1 MHWLPASCQLGLGC
15 NFPGMRNDS
24 TARQWTHGVVENGV
38 ETPAVLLKLT
48 GRLNVVDDPI
58 SSEEERPCVDG
69 ELE

>member
-1 MHWLPASCQLGLGC
+1 
-15 NFPGMRNDS
+15 MRNDS

-38 ETPAVLLKLT
+38 KTLAVLLKLT

>member
-1 MHWLPASCQLGLGC
+1 MDTWSRGEWSGDT
-15 NFPGMRNDS
+15 G
-24 TARQWTHGVVENGV
+24 
-38 ETPAVLLKLT
+38 VLLKLT